1 MSVSRF
7 NDDPNANRYA
17 QPKQAVLDRVP
28 HITAIEYAP
37 DEIVEAL
44 LEKGRPDYQY
54 GNEEP

>member
-7 NDDPNANRYA
+7 GGDPNANRYA

-28 HITAIEYAP
+28 HITAIEYVP

-44 LEKGRPDYQY
+44 LEEGRPDYQY